1 MTETL
6 QEDAELAT
14 AYSAYQQARHRLTER
29 YKNRGFWPA
38 RPFAGNAPK
47 GKGYGGFKASGK
59 GKSFNQPPPTTTVIT
74 EEIDPL
80 PLEFRQLPM
89 SSEIMPLE
97 VIDCEHRKFCSA
109 KLDQP
114 IAMHLTSRGLFLVD
128 LNEIALSA
136 RRHALHSSDLAKPAL
151 QQSAPSEVEDLSHL
165 TLPELENEV
174 ITFGSKYNGMTHSQA
189 WPDQEWCQFMLNRYG
204 NSTKTAHR
212 RAIRF
217 IELKI
222 EQHEQSQMPIPKMQ
236 SQVSRPVG
244 LNLAS
249 KAKAKPQA
257 KAKGC
262 ASHQGVHASLNMPSC
277 SPGQMGED
285 DDVWDWHSEMY
296 ASETMMPNP
305 LQQDP
310 DFIAMRDRMLFMEN
324 ALQRVIQHIEQNTNT
339 AEPVT
344 SPEEFP

>member
-1 MTETL
+1 MSL
-6 QEDAELAT
+6 SQ
-14 AYSAYQQARHRLTER
+14 RL
-29 YKNRGFWPA
+29 K
-38 RPFAGNAPK
+38 
-47 GKGYGGFKASGK
+47 
-59 GKSFNQPPPTTTVIT
+59 
-74 EEIDPL
+74 
-80 PLEFRQLPM
+80 
-89 SSEIMPLE
+89 
-97 VIDCEHRKFCSA
+97 
-109 KLDQP
+109 
-114 IAMHLTSRGLFLVD
+114 
-128 LNEIALSA
+128 
-136 RRHALHSSDLAKPAL
+136 AL
-151 QQSAPSEVEDLSHL
+151 QLSTPSEVEDLSHL

-204 NSTKTAHR
+204 NSAKTAHR

-244 LNLAS
+244 LNIAS

-285 DDVWDWHSEMY
+285 DEVWDWNSEMY
-296 ASETMMPNP
+296 ASEAMMPNP

-310 DFIAMRDRMLFMEN
+310 DFLAMRDRMLFMEN